1 MNQFN
6 DARFPVRANAILYIM
21 RLVVTLLLYI
31 ACLLRHG
38 LSIPGIDDSG
48 HGILGLVGLWI
59 SCAWMAVILSIIV
72 LWILRIAPS
81 RRPRWT
87 YLALGSLFLVLFL
100 SGVSRHTPNPNV
112 GEILVGSVA
121 SLLFYIGLFNNSE
134 EDYEKR

>member
-38 LSIPGIDDSG
+38 LSIPGIDYSG
-48 HGILGLVGLWI
+48 HGILGWVGLWI

-112 GEILVGSVA
+112 GEILVGSAA
-121 SLLFYIGLFNNSE
+121 SLLFYIGLFNISE
-134 EDYEKR
+134 EDYDKR